1 MPNQPAKDS
10 VGIYIRVHES
20 VKAAIQAEVD
30 RTNAEIPGADMTMSS
45 WIRGAIEKRLEKS
58 KQKQ

>member
-1 MPNQPAKDS
+1 MANQPAKDS

-30 RTNAEIPGADMTMSS
+30 RTNADIPGANASISS
-45 WIRGAIEKRLEKS
+45 WIRAAIDEQLKKAS
-58 KQKQ
+58 KKQ

>member
-1 MPNQPAKDS
+1 MANQPAKDS

-30 RTNAEIPGADMTMSS
+30 RTNADIPGANVSISS
-45 WIRGAIEKRLEKS
+45 WIRAAINEQLKKAS
-58 KQKQ
+58 KNQ

>member
-1 MPNQPAKDS
+1 MANQPAKDS

-20 VKAAIQAEVD
+20 IKAAIQAEVN

-45 WIRGAIEKRLEKS
+45 WIRAAINEQLTKAS
-58 KQKQ
+58 KKQ